1 MHCEFANPRFK
12 KVMREHIIPN
22 LYNTMY
28 NMKKALEDGEEGYQ
42 MKNTHVYNEENI
54 TLLRCKTFELV

>member
-1 MHCEFANPRFK
+1 
-12 KVMREHIIPN
+12 MREHIIPN